1 LLEVVFLE
9 ITEGIFRADKAS
21 SNIAHSNVYV
31 VVNDKGLVVIDTGL
45 PGNAKKIVKYIQEIG
60 HQPQEVTTIVL
71 THSHLD
77 HTGSLKE
84 LKDLTGAKVAAS
96 EEDAGYISR
105 KKPYP
110 KPKNFLMRLAPLLIK
125 AQPVEV
131 DLVLKDGDRLGNLVV
146 AHTPGHTPGSI
157 MLFDVERKALFS
169 GDSLRLEHGKISG
182 GSKQYS
188 WNAGKEKTS
197 IEKISLLDFDILLPG
212 HGDYLKSNA
221 SKLVREYLHAKD

>member
-1 LLEVVFLE
+1 LLGVVCLE
-9 ITEGIFRADKAS
+9 IIEGIFRADKAS
-21 SNIAHSNVYV
+21 GNIAHSNVYV
-31 VVNDKGLVVIDTGL
+31 VVNDKGLVVIDTGT
-45 PGNAKKIVKYIQEIG
+45 PGNAKKIVEYIQEIG
-60 HQPQEVTTIVL
+60 HQPQEVTISVL

-96 EEDAGYISR
+96 EEDADYISR

-110 KPKNFLMRLAPLLIK
+110 KPKNLLMRAAPLLLK

-157 MLFDVERKALFS
+157 MLYDAERKALFS
-169 GDSLRLEHGKISG
+169 GDSLRLEHGKVSG
-182 GSKQYS
+182 GQYS
-188 WNAGKEKTS
+188 WDAAKERLS
-197 IEKISLLDFDILLPG
+197 IEKVSGLDFDVLLPG
-212 HGDYLKSNA
+212 HGDCLKGNA
-221 SKLVREYLHAKD
+221 SNLVKEYLRSLR